1 MKLLQRREDPGY
13 PTEYLVSRVRGRRVS
28 LITAGMPAVSS
39 AAPFEGLPFGKYER
53 AIRDTAP
60 EDIWRDLMLEYRWV
74 YSQMNG
80 RLRRLFGPF
89 FLYSELKT
97 VFICLRR
104 GKGGKTGTVD
114 ELLDASLLSDKL
126 KEVLTK
132 SADVRATV
140 MDVERIFSSC
150 SSEFRGLSRIFA
162 TDGLRGVEQALTN
175 IYLTVAVNDK
185 LHPLMKKFFIR
196 LIDSRNIMGLS
207 KYLRQGAPPPLPFLE
222 GGSISPNRLRNILGK
237 KDAPGL
243 DSLVRIF
250 AGVRVETPEPARI
263 ELAMYKGTTRF
274 LRRAG
279 RDPFGVG
286 PILDYLWSCSIEALN
301 LSILS
306 RGRDLDRDIIAAE
319 LVQ

>member
-1 MKLLQRREDPGY
+1 MELLQRREDPGY

-28 LITAGMPAVSS
+28 LITVGKPALSS
-39 AAPFEGLPFGKYER
+39 AAPFESVMLGKYER

-74 YSQMNG
+74 YAQMNV

-104 GKGGKTGTVD
+104 GKGGKTGHVD
-114 ELLDASLLSDKL
+114 ELLGASLLSDKL
-126 KEVLTK
+126 KKVLATG
-132 SADVRATV
+132 ADVRATV
-140 MDVERIFSSC
+140 ADVERIFSSC
-150 SSEFRGLSRIFA
+150 SSEFRGLSRVFA
-162 TDGLRGVEQALTN
+162 ADGLRGVEQALTTR
-175 IYLTVAVNDK
+175 YFTVIVNDK

-196 LIDSRNIMGLS
+196 LIDSSNIVGLS
-207 KYLRQGAPPPLPFLE
+207 KYLRQGARPPLPFLE
-222 GGSISPNRLRNILGK
+222 GGSISPNRLRNMLGK

-243 DSLVRIF
+243 GSLVRAF
-250 AGVRVETPEPARI
+250 TGVRVETPEPARI

-306 RGRDLDRDIIAAE
+306 RSKDLDRDIAAE

>member
-1 MKLLQRREDPGY
+1 MELLQRHEDPGY

-28 LITAGMPAVSS
+28 LITAGKPPLSG
-39 AAPFEGLPFGKYER
+39 AAPFESFAFEKYER
-53 AIRDTAP
+53 MIRDTAP
-60 EDIWRDLMLEYRWV
+60 EDIWRNLMLEYRWV
-74 YSQMNG
+74 YAQMNG

-97 VFICLRR
+97 VFICLRH
-104 GKGGKTGTVD
+104 GKGGKTATVD

-126 KEVLTK
+126 KEVLAAG
-132 SADVRATV
+132 ADVRATV
-140 MDVERIFSSC
+140 ADVERVFSSC
-150 SSEFRGLSRIFA
+150 SSKFRGLSKVFDA
-162 TDGLRGVEQALTN
+162 DGLRGVEQALTTR
-175 IYLTVAVNDK
+175 YLAVVVNDE
-185 LHPLMKKFFIR
+185 LHPLMKNFFIR

-207 KYLRQGAPPPLPFLE
+207 KYLGQGARAPLSFLE

-243 DSLVRIF
+243 GSLVRTF
-250 AGVRVETPEPARI
+250 TGVRVETPEPARI

-306 RGRDLDRDIIAAE
+306 RVRDLDRDIVAAE